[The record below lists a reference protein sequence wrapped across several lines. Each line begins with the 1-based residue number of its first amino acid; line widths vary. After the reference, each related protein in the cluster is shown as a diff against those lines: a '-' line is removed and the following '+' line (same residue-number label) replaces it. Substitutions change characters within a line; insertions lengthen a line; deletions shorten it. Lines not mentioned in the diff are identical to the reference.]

1 MQGHPETEMPF
12 ISIGTALT
20 PLVARAGYENLGCC
34 LNLCRP
40 LKRASVDG
48 AAAEMWRGFRDCGE
62 ALTAIGG
69 PAATLGKAMS
79 TEAPPLLAQL
89 RKSMAMDAGPPTSKP
104 RCFPYVAGIKE
115 CGCAPSPNP
124 QILDR
129 DPHLVASSTC
139 ADRRSTA
146 VAG

>member
-1 MQGHPETEMPF
+1 
-12 ISIGTALT
+12 
-20 PLVARAGYENLGCC
+20 
-34 LNLCRP
+34 
-40 LKRASVDG
+40 
-48 AAAEMWRGFRDCGE
+48 MWRGFRDCGE

-115 CGCAPSPNP
+115 CGCAPSPSLKSLIAIHTWLLRP
-124 QILDR
+124 RALISETLRSQDDQGRGVEPRLR
-129 DPHLVASSTC
+129 ALAHLC
-139 ADRRSTA
+139 
-146 VAG
+146 